1 MTAEGTAQ
9 AAPPREAAPVPD
21 ERQARRGHTLGKFF
35 AHVLWNTEVIGAENV
50 PADGPVLLAANHS
63 GFADG
68 PVLVGASPRPSHV
81 LIKASMF
88 AGVVGSVLRN
98 IGQIPVEEDGGRGS
112 LAMALGVLRRGGV
125 VGVFPEGSRGRG
137 DVADARAGVAWLAI
151 NGGARVVPVAVLG
164 TRRTG
169 EPVGRMPGLRRR
181 LVVEFGEPLSLERA
195 PGTSGRAAVA
205 HANEEIRV
213 ALAALVGSAAER
225 AGLPLPT
232 DDPNREAQAA
242 H

>member
-1 MTAEGTAQ
+1 MSGAESVTRP
-9 AAPPREAAPVPD
+9 APQREAAAVPE
-21 ERQARRGHTLGKFF
+21 ERQARRGHALGKLF

-50 PADGPVLLAANHS
+50 PLDGPVLLAANHS
-63 GFADG
+63 GVADG

-88 AGVVGSVLRN
+88 SGPVGAVLRSA
-98 IGQIPVEEDGGRGS
+98 GQIPVDGDGRSS
-112 LAMALGVLRRGGV
+112 LATALGVLRRGGV

-137 DVADARAGVAWLAI
+137 DMADARAGVAWLAI
-151 NGGARVVPVAVLG
+151 NGAACVVPVAVLG

-169 EPVGRMPGLRRR
+169 EAVSRLPGFRRR

-205 HANEEIRV
+205 QANEAIRV
-213 ALAALVGSAAER
+213 AMVALVGAAAER

-232 DDPNREAQAA
+232 DDPHRAAPAA